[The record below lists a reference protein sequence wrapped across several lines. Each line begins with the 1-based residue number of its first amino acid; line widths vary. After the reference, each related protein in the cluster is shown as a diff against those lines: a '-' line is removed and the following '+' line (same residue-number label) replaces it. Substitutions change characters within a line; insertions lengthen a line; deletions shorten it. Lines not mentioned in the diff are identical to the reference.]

1 MWLIASNILGRM
13 SVKFYNEL
21 NNWNIVF
28 NLYSESNMKSKDL
41 WLQNRENE
49 INDFNEEFK
58 QLKKKYNEEY
68 LNQELLKFN
77 IWLEDDIKKFN
88 EQFN

>member
-1 MWLIASNILGRM
+1 M

-21 NNWNIVF
+21 NKWNIVF

>member
-1 MWLIASNILGRM
+1 M

-58 QLKKKYNEEY
+58 QFKKKYNEEY

>member
-1 MWLIASNILGRM
+1 M

-58 QLKKKYNEEY
+58 QFKKR
-68 LNQELLKFN
+68 NQN
-77 IWLEDDIKKFN
+77 N
-88 EQFN
+88 

>member
-1 MWLIASNILGRM
+1 M